1 MIPSEKARDIAV
13 SINPDSKESKIE
25 LPTLFAAVSLRLLTD
40 WDTRKRAASDTY
52 HNAYGKRCYRKRRNN
67 RVCGVAVRAEI
78 IRIGNENPID
88 YIVKHADQQRN
99 YAGQGVFKHQPAGS
113 FTWKIRIVLFVFRYL
128 SLPLRHKKHAP
139 SKDACFFKWHGT
151 FSGLSSVSYQDRRSP
166 CIVSTAILFFDIIM
180 YFPI

>member
-1 MIPSEKARDIAV
+1 MIPSEKARYIAV

-25 LPTLFAAVSLRLLTD
+25 LPTLFAAVSLRLLTE
-40 WDTRKRAASDTY
+40 WDTRKRAASVAY
-52 HNAYGKRCYRKRRNN
+52 HNGYGKGNYRKRKDD
-67 RVCGVAVRAEI
+67 RVCGVAVRAQI
-78 IRIGNENPID
+78 IRIGNENPVD
-88 YIVKHADQQRN
+88 YIVKRAEQQQN

-113 FTWKIRIVLFVFRYL
+113 FAWKIRIVLFVFRYL
-128 SLPLRHKKHAP
+128 SLPLRHKKIRTL
-139 SKDACFFKWHGT
+139 KGCVFFKWHGT